1 MIPAV
6 RVPIKVP
13 RWRSLTAAVN
23 VSQSP
28 AQSRLVLGP
37 LRSSLMVNWS
47 DVATWLAVLGAWATA
62 LAALWQ
68 LRLQR
73 IQLEDQTRIQE
84 REQANLV
91 DVSAS
96 SVDSVKARV
105 LDREPEGS
113 EPFS

>member
-1 MIPAV
+1 
-6 RVPIKVP
+6 
-13 RWRSLTAAVN
+13 
-23 VSQSP
+23 
-28 AQSRLVLGP
+28 
-37 LRSSLMVNWS
+37 MVNWS

-96 SVDSVKARV
+96 SVDGVKARV
-105 LDREPEGS
+105 LDGEPEGAS
-113 EPFS
+113 PFS